1 MNVEKR
7 TPPTNNFPF
16 FLGEKGGL
24 ISDGKN
30 RKFCCCRVVEQNLQ
44 EDEVRQPT
52 DKNVEKSCAPVKE
65 MEAFLIF
72 HSNYGGGMGCYRST
86 PQKSIKTP
94 EKSFFRFNFLAN
106 YRKSFFLFLF
116 RFFWNRKIREKK
128 NF

>member
-1 MNVEKR
+1 ME
-7 TPPTNNFPF
+7 
-16 FLGEKGGL
+16 
-24 ISDGKN
+24 KN

-94 EKSFFRFNFLAN
+94 EKKFFSL
-106 YRKSFFLFLF
+106 
-116 RFFWNRKIREKK
+116 
-128 NF
+128 